1 MNVIEELWTAFSDI
15 YFEPIS
21 HKYTDSLGTNYTS
34 VTTFIHQFK
43 DDVFDSRAKAE
54 ECVKKPKYK
63 GETVESL
70 MAKWQL
76 AGDYACTLGT
86 EIHSVMEN
94 LWQCKDY
101 NGNRELMSKFEGMCK
116 DFDER
121 KVYCLELYKKLKKFY
136 IPIKNEFIVNDVDNG
151 LCGTIDFLAYNKVKK
166 CYSILDWKTSKEFNT
181 YDQYNNGKLLAP
193 FSQFDACN
201 VNEYSIQLSTYAW
214 ILEKHTSLR
223 IGEMVLFQI
232 PKKSTAPSIAVCNDM
247 RPYLNKILK

>member
-1 MNVIEELWTAFSDI
+1 MNIINELWNAFNDI

-34 VTTFIHQFK
+34 VTTFVQRFVK
-43 DDVFDSRAKAE
+43 DEFDSKAKAE

-70 MAKWQL
+70 MTKWKL
-76 AGDYACTLGT
+76 ASEYACTLGT

-101 NGNRELMSKFEGMCK
+101 NGDRDLMSKYDGMIK

-121 KVYCLELYKKLKKFY
+121 KEYCLELYKKLKKFY
-136 IPIKNEFIVNDVDNG
+136 IPIKNEFIVNDADNA

-181 YDQYNNGKLLAP
+181 FDKYNNSKLLEP
-193 FSQFDACN
+193 FNQFDLCN

-214 ILEKHTSLR
+214 ILEKHTSLQ

-232 PKKSTAPSIAVCNDM
+232 PSKSRVPSIAVCNDM
-247 RPYLNKILK
+247 RPYLSKILK